1 MKYRLYIDEVGD
13 PGLEAVKDPRY
24 RYLSLTGVIMEL
36 DYVNKNVFHELESLK
51 KKYFHSHVDDP
62 VILHRK
68 ELVNKRYPF
77 RTLRDENVRDAFDKD
92 LLHLLN
98 RLDYKV
104 ITVVIDKLEHKMRYQ
119 TWQQD
124 PYHYS
129 LRVLLER
136 YILFLQKIG
145 FTGDVMAES
154 RGGKEDMR
162 LKASYSGVYN
172 EGTEYVAVEDFGRFL
187 TSRQLKVKQKNS
199 NIAGLQIA
207 DLVAHP
213 SYKATLARK
222 NKQSLP
228 SNFGGEIAQILEKE
242 KYYRSPNGR
251 IDGWGRKC
259 LP

>member
-1 MKYRLYIDEVGD
+1 MK
-13 PGLEAVKDPRY
+13 AVKDPRY

-36 DYVNKNVFHELESLK
+36 DYVNNIVFHELESLK

-68 ELVNKRYPF
+68 ELVNRRYPF
-77 RTLRDENVRDAFDKD
+77 RALRDENVRDAFDKD
-92 LLHLLN
+92 LLHFLN
-98 RLDYKV
+98 NLDYKV

-136 YILFLQKIG
+136 YILFLEKIG
-145 FTGDVMAES
+145 LTGDVMAES

-162 LKASYSGVYN
+162 LKASYKRVYN
-172 EGTEYVAVEDFGRFL
+172 EGSEYVAVEKFATFL
-187 TSRQLKVKQKNS
+187 TSRQLKVKQKSN

-228 SNFGGEIAQILEKE
+228 SNFGGKIARILEKE
-242 KYYRSPNGR
+242 KYYCSPNGK

>member
-13 PGLEAVKDPRY
+13 PGLKAVKDPRY
-24 RYLSLTGVIMEL
+24 RYLCLTGIIMEL
-36 DYVNKNVFHELESLK
+36 DYVNNIVFHELESLK

-77 RTLRDENVRDAFDKD
+77 QALRAENIKDAFDKD

-98 RLDYKV
+98 SLDYKV

-136 YILFLQKIG
+136 YILFLEKIG
-145 FTGDVMAES
+145 
-154 RGGKEDMR
+154 
-162 LKASYSGVYN
+162 
-172 EGTEYVAVEDFGRFL
+172 L
-187 TSRQLKVKQKNS
+187 TK
-199 NIAGLQIA
+199 
-207 DLVAHP
+207 
-213 SYKATLARK
+213 
-222 NKQSLP
+222 
-228 SNFGGEIAQILEKE
+228 GEIKVDENEADTLFDLYVEELDKLSE
-242 KYYRSPNGR
+242 A
-251 IDGWGRKC
+251 IDNMT
-259 LP
+259 LTEEA